1 MKPHSS
7 LIYPLHPSAKSADSA
22 GSMAPQATNAPIQC
36 RHCQGEHDRGYR
48 SLGAEPSPASVEAW
62 VLWRWE
68 SCTACRKA
76 ELEGCEKCG
85 ARYDFSD
92 LVTKEFSHQSLL
104 MEWIYLWIFFVGFPP
119 ASLYGL
125 HRQYQEAQARGG
137 STGPCG
143 RKPTSKRLWRAP
155 VFMSAFSLHGCT
167 GKKDPTKDE
176 WDTFHKGGAG
186 ECSVNRWSPRLFA
199 CKTPCKAHEGPC
211 KLLWI
216 PLWILW
222 EASKKKSWAVLQI
235 DLQPLQNISSIC
247 PWFTKLKMVTF
258 HCHVHLWEGRLVLL
272 FLVPRLLQ
280 QFLAQPV
287 RSGFELTPSEEFK
300 TLVYEPNKPIFS
312 Q

>member
-48 SLGAEPSPASVEAW
+48 SLGAGPSPASVEAW
-62 VLWRWE
+62 STESALTMGKLHGVQKSRAWRLREMWSSLWLLRLGDQ
-68 SCTACRKA
+68 R
-76 ELEGCEKCG
+76 
-85 ARYDFSD
+85 
-92 LVTKEFSHQSLL
+92 VSHQSLL
-104 MEWIYLWIFFVGFPP
+104 MEWITYGY
-119 ASLYGL
+119 SL
-125 HRQYQEAQARGG
+125 
-137 STGPCG
+137 
-143 RKPTSKRLWRAP
+143 
-155 VFMSAFSLHGCT
+155 SAFPQPACMACIANIKRHRRAGGIDWPMWQKAYQQAPLTRSCFYVGIFVAWVHWMHGGWT

-199 CKTPCKAHEGPC
+199 CKAPCKAHEGPC

-222 EASKKKSWAVLQI
+222 EGSKRKSWAVLQI

-258 HCHVHLWEGRLVLL
+258 HCHVHVWEGRLVLL

-287 RSGFELTPSEEFK
+287 RSGFELTP
-300 TLVYEPNKPIFS
+300 
-312 Q
+312 